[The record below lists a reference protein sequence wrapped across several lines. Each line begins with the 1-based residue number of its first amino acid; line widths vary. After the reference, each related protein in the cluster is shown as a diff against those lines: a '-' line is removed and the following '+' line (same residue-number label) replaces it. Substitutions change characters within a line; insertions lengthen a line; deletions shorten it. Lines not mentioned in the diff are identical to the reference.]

1 MATNDQIEKAMEKIA
16 CVMCARRNHCEFNDE
31 YELAPH
37 GGCALRGSVVR
48 TELIKMGIFG

>member
-1 MATNDQIEKAMEKIA
+1 MATNDQIEKAMEKVA
-16 CVMCARRNHCEFNDE
+16 CVMCVRRNDCKFNE
-31 YELAPH
+31 ENEPSKY